1 MDIPSTP
8 PTAGDL
14 QAQSDANFARQ
25 LQLQIVSEG
34 ISSKSNIQKLMHET
48 QMAVIQNFK

>member
-1 MDIPSTP
+1 MDPLNP

-25 LQLQIVSEG
+25 LELQMVSES
-34 ISSKSNIQKLMHET
+34 IAAKTNVQKLVHET